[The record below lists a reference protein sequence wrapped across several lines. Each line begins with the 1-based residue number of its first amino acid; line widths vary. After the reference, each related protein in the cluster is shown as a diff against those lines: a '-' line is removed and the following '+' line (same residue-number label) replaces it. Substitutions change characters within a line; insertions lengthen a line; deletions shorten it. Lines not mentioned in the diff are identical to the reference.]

1 MMKPSFDGFTE
12 PKIDRRKFLLGLL
25 FCSAAGIAAWRQPS
39 LHLDYLGPNKLEDL
53 IPKTI
58 GKWKF
63 VAASGLVVP
72 PEDQLS
78 QAIYSQLLTRVYWDG
93 NGPPVMLL
101 LAQSGSQTGF
111 LQIHR
116 PETCYTAGGYTI
128 SAVAPHPIPVG
139 PKILLANSMEASAGG
154 PTEHIVYWTRVG
166 DELPQRWREQKLA
179 VAKQNLEGIIPDAIL
194 ARVSVVSEDG
204 AAAFATLDE
213 FVREMIGSVPAAMQR
228 VFTA

>member
-1 MMKPSFDGFTE
+1 MKPTFDSFTE
-12 PKIDRRKFLLGLL
+12 PKVDRRKFVLGLL
-25 FCSAAGIAAWRQPS
+25 FCSAAGIAAWRQPNV
-39 LHLDYLGPNKLEDL
+39 HLDYLGAKKLEDL
-53 IPKTI
+53 VPKTI

-93 NGPPVMLL
+93 IGPPVMLL

-128 SAVAPHPIPVG
+128 SAVAPHPIRVG
-139 PKILLANSMEASAGG
+139 STTLAANSMEASAGG
-154 PTEHIVYWTRVG
+154 PTEHIIYWTRVG
-166 DELPQRWREQKLA
+166 DQLPQRWSEQKLA
-179 VAKQNLEGIIPDAIL
+179 VATQNLKGVVPDAIL
-194 ARVSVVSEDG
+194 ARVSMVTDDG
-204 AAAFATLDE
+204 AAAYFALDE
-213 FVREMIGSVPAAMQR
+213 FVREMIASVPATMR
-228 VFTA
+228 RFFTT